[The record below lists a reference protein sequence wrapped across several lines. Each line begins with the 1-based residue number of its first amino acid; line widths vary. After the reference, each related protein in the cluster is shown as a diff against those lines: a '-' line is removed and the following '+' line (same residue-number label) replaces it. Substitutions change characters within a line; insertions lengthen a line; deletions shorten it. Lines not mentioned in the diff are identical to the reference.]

1 MKKFSKIATLSV
13 AAMGLLLSAC
23 GTTTYELA
31 LVTDIGD
38 IDDKSFNQGAWE
50 GLKEFADEEGKRAQY
65 YRPVAQGT
73 DEYLDSIE
81 LAVNNGAEVIV
92 TPGFLFEMPI
102 FFAQDEYP
110 DTKFILLD
118 GVPNDGNWGGANG
131 PEFRTEDNVM
141 SILYAEEQAG
151 FLAGYAAVMD
161 GYRDLGFMGGMAV
174 PAVVRFGIG
183 FAQGAQAAAVAE
195 GLTATGLN
203 APVTLK
209 YHYTGDFAANTKNF
223 ATAQTMFQQDT
234 EVIFAAGGAVGQS
247 VMSAAEA
254 EDTKV
259 IGVDINQGGDSDT
272 VITSALKGLGASVKQ
287 ALAEYYADE
296 FRGGETVV
304 FDASNDGVGLPTD
317 AESFR
322 FEEFT
327 IAQYNAIFADLA
339 DGTVVVLSDLTLGSQ
354 AQIDGAFDT
363 TLTLVDLTWVA

>member
-31 LVTDIGD
+31 LITDIGD

-50 GLKEFADEEGKRAQY
+50 GLKEFADEEGKSAQY
-65 YRPVAQGT
+65 YRPEAQGT
-73 DEYLDSIE
+73 DEYLDSID

-92 TPGFLFEMPI
+92 TPGFLFETPI

-110 DTKFILLD
+110 ETKFILLD
-118 GVPNDGNWGGANG
+118 GVPNNNYT
-131 PEFRTEDNVM
+131 EFRTEDNVM

-161 GYRDLGFMGGMAV
+161 GYRDLGFMGGLAV

-183 FAQGAQAAAVAE
+183 FAQGAQEAAEVL
-195 GLTATGLN
+195 GLTT
-203 APVTLK
+203 PVELK
-209 YHYTGDFAANTKNF
+209 YHYTGDFAATPKNQ
-223 ATAQTMFQQDT
+223 ATASTMFQQDT

-247 VMSAAEA
+247 VMSAAEL
-254 EDTKV
+254 EDAKV

-272 VITSALKGLGASVKQ
+272 VITSAMKGLGASVKQ

-304 FDASNDGVGLPTD
+304 FNASNDGVGLPTD

-327 IAQYNAIFADLA
+327 IAQYNAIFEDLA
-339 DGTVVVLSDLTLGSQ
+339 DGTVVVRNDLALGTE
-354 AQIDGAFDT
+354 AQVKGVFDT
-363 TLTLVDLTWVA
+363 SLPLVKLTWVA